1 MPYIKRDESG
11 QIVMVSDAARADVP
25 EEIAFDAP
33 ELRTFVDRLSDS
45 GSGVF
50 ETSDMKLIRVIEDVI
65 DLLIAKNVICIT
77 ELPQPVQAKLME
89 RRSLRHSLNSLT
101 LFGDDDQNIF

>member
-1 MPYIKRDESG
+1 MPYVSRDTND
-11 QIVMVSDAARADVP
+11 QIVVVSATPREDVR
-25 EEIAFDAP
+25 EEIAQDSP
-33 ELRTFVDRLSDS
+33 ELRAFVEQLSDS
-45 GSGVF
+45 TDVF

-89 RRSLRHSLNSLT
+89 RRSLRNSMNSLT

>member
-1 MPYIKRDESG
+1 MPYIKRSASG
-11 QIVMVSDAARADVP
+11 EIILVSDVASADIQ
-25 EEIAFDAP
+25 EELPSDAP
-33 ELRTFVDRLSDS
+33 ELRAFIERLTDS
-45 GSGVF
+45 GSAVF

-89 RRSLRHSLNSLT
+89 RRSLRNSMNSLT

>member
-1 MPYIKRDESG
+1 MPYIFRDENG
-11 QIVMVSDAARADVP
+11 QIAAVSATPRGDVR
-25 EEIAFDAP
+25 EEIAQDSP
-33 ELRTFVDRLSDS
+33 ELRAFVEQLS
-45 GSGVF
+45 GSADVF

-89 RRSLRHSLNSLT
+89 RRSLRNSLSS
-101 LFGDDDQNIF
+101 LSLLGDDDQTI

>member
-1 MPYIKRDESG
+1 MPYIQRGADGKIIAVSNDPLNAPSE
-11 QIVMVSDAARADVP
+11 QISS
-25 EEIAFDAP
+25 DAP
-33 ELRTFVDRLSDS
+33 ELHAFVERLTDS
-45 GSGVF
+45 GDVF

>member
-1 MPYIKRDESG
+1 MPYVKRDENG
-11 QIVMVSDAARADVP
+11 QIVMVSEVARADALEALAV
-25 EEIAFDAP
+25 DAP
-33 ELRTFVDRLSDS
+33 ELRAFVERLTDS

-77 ELPQPVQAKLME
+77 ELPPPVQTKLME
-89 RRSLRHSLNSLT
+89 RRSLRQSLNALT
-101 LFGDDDQNIF
+101 LFGDDDQDII

>member
-1 MPYIKRDESG
+1 MPYIKRGASG
-11 QIVMVSDAARADVP
+11 EIILVSELSSADTP
-25 EEIAFDAP
+25 EEISSDSP
-33 ELRTFVDRLSDS
+33 ELRAFVEQLTKSNSD
-45 GSGVF
+45 VF

-89 RRSLRHSLNSLT
+89 RRSLRHSLNSLS
-101 LFGDDDQNIF
+101 LFGDEDEQTI

>member
-1 MPYIKRDESG
+1 MPYVKRDEAG
-11 QIVMVSDAARADVP
+11 QIVMVSNGVRADAA

-33 ELRTFVDRLSDS
+33 ELRAFVEGLTDN

-89 RRSLRHSLNSLT
+89 RRSLRNSLNSLT

>member
-1 MPYIKRDESG
+1 MPYIKRDDSG
-11 QIVMVSDAARADVP
+11 RIVMVSDVASPGTP

-33 ELRTFVDRLSDS
+33 ELRTFVEHLTDN

-77 ELPQPVQAKLME
+77 ELPPPVQTKLME
-89 RRSLRHSLNSLT
+89 RRSLRQSLNVLT
-101 LFGDDDQNIF
+101 LFGDDDQSII

>member
-1 MPYIKRDESG
+1 MPYVSRDKND
-11 QIVMVSDAARADVP
+11 QIVVVSATLREDVR
-25 EEIAFDAP
+25 EEIAQDSP
-33 ELRTFVDRLSDS
+33 ELLAFVEQLSDS
-45 GSGVF
+45 TDIF

-89 RRSLRHSLNSLT
+89 RRSLRNSLNSLT

>member
-1 MPYIKRDESG
+1 
-11 QIVMVSDAARADVP
+11 MVSDAARADAQ

-33 ELRTFVDRLSDS
+33 ELRAFAERLTDS

-65 DLLIAKNVICIT
+65 DLLITKNVICIT
-77 ELPQPVQAKLME
+77 ELPPPVQAKLME
-89 RRSLRHSLNSLT
+89 RRSLRHSLNALT

>member
-1 MPYIKRDESG
+1 MPYIKRDNTG
-11 QIVMVSDAARADVP
+11 QITMVSDEAGLDTS
-25 EEIAFDAP
+25 EEIGSDSP
-33 ELRTFVDRLSDS
+33 ELRAFVEQLTQSNSD
-45 GSGVF
+45 VF

-89 RRSLRHSLNSLT
+89 RRSLRNSLNSLT
-101 LFGDDDQNIF
+101 LFGDDDDQTI

>member
-1 MPYIKRDESG
+1 
-11 QIVMVSDAARADVP
+11 MVSDAVQTDAA
-25 EEIAFDAP
+25 EEIASDAP
-33 ELRTFVDRLSDS
+33 ELRAFVERLTDS
-45 GSGVF
+45 ESGIF

-89 RRSLRHSLNSLT
+89 RRSLRNSLNSLT

>member
-1 MPYIKRDESG
+1 MPYIKRDEAG
-11 QIVMVSDAARADVP
+11 QIVMVSDAAVVDAL
-25 EEIAFDAP
+25 EKIAFDAP
-33 ELRTFVDRLSDS
+33 ELRTFVERLTNS
-45 GSGVF
+45 GSDVF

-89 RRSLRHSLNSLT
+89 RRSLRHSLNSLS
-101 LFGDDDQNIF
+101 LFGDEDDETI

>member
-1 MPYIKRDESG
+1 MPYVKRDENG
-11 QIVMVSDAARADVP
+11 QIVMVSEVARADALEALTV
-25 EEIAFDAP
+25 DAP
-33 ELRTFVDRLSDS
+33 ELRAFVERLTDS

-77 ELPQPVQAKLME
+77 ELPPPVQTKLME
-89 RRSLRHSLNSLT
+89 RRSLRQSLNALT
-101 LFGDDDQNIF
+101 LFGDDDQDII

>member
-1 MPYIKRDESG
+1 MPYIKRDEAG
-11 QIVMVSDAARADVP
+11 QIGMVSDISRADAP

-33 ELRTFVDRLSDS
+33 ELQAFVERLTDS

-89 RRSLRHSLNSLT
+89 RRSLRNSLNSLT